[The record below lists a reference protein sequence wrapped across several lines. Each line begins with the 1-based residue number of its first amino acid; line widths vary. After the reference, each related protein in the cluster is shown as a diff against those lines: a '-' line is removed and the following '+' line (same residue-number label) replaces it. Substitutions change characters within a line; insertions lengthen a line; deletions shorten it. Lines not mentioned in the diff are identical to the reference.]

1 MGIKFQMQ
9 ILTPFKKRLK
19 IETLSVK
26 QGCSGHKILRVVE
39 ALFKTDNG
47 YYGFDEFG
55 YVT

>member
-1 MGIKFQMQ
+1 MQ